1 VRGLSEFLL
10 GAGGRWMRS
19 NGRASVYGLDH
30 GPLQAFAM
38 CGLVQDP
45 CMVHGE
51 AHRKAHRKATE
62 RPTER
67 P

>member
-1 VRGLSEFLL
+1 MKDRDPNQPHRSLSEFLL
-10 GAGGRWMRS
+10 GAGGRWLRS

-45 CMVHGE
+45 CMIHG
-51 AHRKAHRKATE
+51 ARTGVKV
-62 RPTER
+62 
-67 P
+67 